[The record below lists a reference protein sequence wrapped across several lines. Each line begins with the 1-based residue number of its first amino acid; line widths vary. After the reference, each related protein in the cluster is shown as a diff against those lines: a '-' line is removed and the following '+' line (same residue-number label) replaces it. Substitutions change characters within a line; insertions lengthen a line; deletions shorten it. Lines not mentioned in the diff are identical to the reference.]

1 MASLE
6 GIGID
11 VKALAGPLVDLGM
24 GLAGTA
30 RVDVVLHLEGTNVYD
45 PATGRNV
52 ESGGQDVSFK
62 ALLYQELEA
71 EVPDTCTLMVNPS
84 DIPAGVRAPRNAD
97 QITVGADRWIVNTR
111 TPIPGDAVYL
121 LQLRK

>member
-30 RVDVVLHLEGTNVYD
+30 RVDVVLHLEGTNAYD
-45 PATGRNV
+45 PTSGANV
-52 ESGGQDVSFK
+52 ETGGQDVAFK
-62 ALLYQELEA
+62 ALLYDEVES
-71 EVPDTCTLMVNPS
+71 EVPDTAVLMVNPS

-97 QITVGADRWIVNTR
+97 KVTVAGERWIIDTR
-111 TPIPGDAVYL
+111 TPIPGDAIYL
-121 LQLRK
+121 LRLRK